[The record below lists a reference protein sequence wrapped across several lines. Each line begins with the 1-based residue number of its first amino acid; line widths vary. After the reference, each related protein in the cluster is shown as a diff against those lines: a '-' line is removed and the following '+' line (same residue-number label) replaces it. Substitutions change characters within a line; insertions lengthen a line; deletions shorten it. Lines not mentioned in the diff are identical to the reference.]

1 MPSEPSESYESDTVG
16 FVYTENF
23 DQYNFGEHHPLTPKR
38 IEVTYALMKAYHLLD
53 HPRVH
58 ILPPRMATQ
67 EEILRVHTQDY
78 LDTLQKLSGEGISPY
93 KAVPEYGLGPG
104 DNPIFT
110 GMYNAAMAVCGAS
123 LTTADYIL
131 DGHSRAF
138 NITGGLHHAMPSR
151 ASGFC
156 IFNDIAVAIEHI
168 LHKKPG
174 TKILYLDYDA
184 HHGDGV
190 QWIFYDRPEVLTL
203 SFHQYGALFPGTG
216 SLKENGEGA
225 GEGYALNVPL
235 LPGLIDTL
243 FMEAF
248 EHIVPKVMAAY
259 EPDIVVLQNG
269 VDMHFTDPLTNMGLS
284 TEGFE
289 NIFKKINQYVSK
301 YSSQNKMLAIG
312 GGGYNI
318 GVVGRAWT
326 MMLAELMGV
335 PISEPLPLEWITLLE
350 ETSDEPIP
358 SLLRDRNFLIEEKQL
373 KDPFWLDSLEDNV
386 AQAIKTFDEILIPK
400 IKSDIS
406 HLLSKQKSV

>member
-1 MPSEPSESYESDTVG
+1 MPSETSESDPVG
-16 FVYTENF
+16 FVYSENF
-23 DQYNFGEHHPLTPKR
+23 NIYNFGNSHPLTPKR
-38 IEVTYALMKAYHLLD
+38 IEVTYALINSYYLLD
-53 HPRVH
+53 SPRVK
-58 ILPPRMATQ
+58 ILTPRMASQ

-78 LDTLQKLSGEGISPY
+78 VDTLKKLSVEGISPY
-93 KAVPEYGLGPG
+93 KSVSEYGLGPG
-104 DNPIFT
+104 DNPIFP
-110 GMYNAAMAVCGAS
+110 GMYDAAMAVCGAS
-123 LTTADYIL
+123 LTAADYIL
-131 DGHSRAF
+131 DGHSRSF
-138 NITGGLHHAMPSR
+138 NITGGLHHAMPST

-168 LHKKPG
+168 LQKKPG

-203 SFHQYGALFPGTG
+203 SFHQHGRMFFPGSG
-216 SLKENGEGA
+216 FLKENGKGV

-235 LPGLIDTL
+235 MSGMIDTL

-259 EPDIVVLQNG
+259 EPDIVVVQNG
-269 VDMHFTDPLTNMGLS
+269 VDMHFTDPITNMGLS
-284 TEGFE
+284 TEGFD
-289 NIFKKINQYVSK
+289 NIFRKINQYVKK
-301 YSSQNKMLAIG
+301 YSTTNKMLAIG

-326 MMLAELMGV
+326 LMLAELMGV
-335 PISEPLPLEWITLLE
+335 SISEPLPSEWITLLE
-350 ETSDEPIP
+350 EKSDEVIP

-373 KDPFWLDSLEDNV
+373 KDPFWLDSLQDN
-386 AQAIKTFDEILIPK
+386 IDEIIQFFDDQLIPK

-406 HLLSKQKSV
+406 HLS